1 MEEKDRSQIFADRE
15 SRIMRHQ
22 DTQPDTGEEQ
32 KTGRQAVRQTLQYLE
47 KDKAARISQRR
58 KNQKHRKKKR
68 KKKQKKKQKSE
79 KTQRIRQEQKHAG
92 KRKIGQPGYSEEPA
106 GSQSMEGEKQKEQH
120 RKKQESGKKD
130 TERDSRVTRAG
141 SRQQTNG
148 RIQKKEK
155 SDSRIRKVER
165 GVKKTVN
172 GTRRTVQGVKRSG
185 YRIQSSAAAMPAAAD
200 DREQQKMQLQQYG
213 LRKLQ
218 QTGRTGMRYSYKTFK
233 FAGKKGIR
241 YGFKILKLTAKVMV
255 KCLSA
260 ILGML
265 LIFTMPLVILLILI
279 MGVVAD
285 EGIINP
291 ELPIPL
297 YVTCDIRWSDLEYGD
312 ETIETRGSLLC
323 TVGMAASYIL
333 DTEETPDKVLSWCG
347 NQYYSGGD
355 SLLEGAAEHYNLTIT
370 RFDNFSEASSELMQL
385 YLNEDH
391 KPVLVAMTRGHTAFG
406 EKDCGVLL
414 VPNEDWQ
421 TYTVYSPLDSRDL
434 QLYYSPKTY
443 EAVEAS
449 CRCYYILDI
458 R

>member
-1 MEEKDRSQIFADRE
+1 MEEKDRSLVFADRE
-15 SRIMRHQ
+15 NRILRYQ

-32 KTGRQAVRQTLQYLE
+32 ETGRQAVRQTLQYLE
-47 KDKAARISQRR
+47 KDKAARVSQRR
-58 KNQKHRKKKR
+58 KNQKHRKKKQKKKR
-68 KKKQKKKQKSE
+68 KKKQKESAK
-79 KTQRIRQEQKHAG
+79 KTQQSRKEQKHTG
-92 KRKIGQPGYSEEPA
+92 KRTIGQPGYAEEPA
-106 GSQSMEGEKQKEQH
+106 GSQSTERKEQEEQHREKQKP
-120 RKKQESGKKD
+120 GKAN
-130 TERDSRVTRAG
+130 TERDE
-141 SRQQTNG
+141 
-148 RIQKKEK
+148 RIRRKEK
-155 SDSRIRKVER
+155 SDSRVRKAGR

-172 GTRRTVQGVKRSG
+172 GTRRAVQSVKRSG
-185 YRIQSSAAAMPAAAD
+185 YRIQSVSTAGIAAAD
-200 DREQQKMQLQQYG
+200 DREQQKQELKQYG
-213 LRKLQ
+213 LRRLQ
-218 QTGRTGMRYSYKTFK
+218 QTGRTGMRYSYKTLK
-233 FAGKKGIR
+233 FTGKTGIR
-241 YGFKILKLTAKVMV
+241 YGFKILKFTAKVMI

-265 LIFTMPLVILLILI
+265 LIFTMPLVILLVLLL
-279 MGVVAD
+279 GVVAE
-285 EGIINP
+285 EGVINP
-291 ELPIPL
+291 DLPIPL
-297 YVTCDIRWSDLEYGD
+297 YVTCDIRWSDLEYGSG
-312 ETIETRGSLLC
+312 TIENYGSLVC
-323 TVGMAASYIL
+323 TTAMAASYIL

-347 NQYYSGGD
+347 NQYYSPTGGTSD

-391 KPVLVAMTRGHTAFG
+391 KPVLAAMTRGHTAFG

-421 TYTVYSPLDSRDL
+421 TYTVYSPLDSGDL